1 MTNQHDGRRRRPTS
15 YGIEEMLRLRGDGTA
30 TALLPDA
37 TSPVLVAGSWWAV
50 HETDPTGRYR
60 PVQMPA
66 ATEQLNEM
74 AGRLVAASAALAALD
89 TEGAGFLPEHPEVL
103 E

>member
-1 MTNQHDGRRRRPTS
+1 MTDHHAGRRPTS
-15 YGIEEMLRLRGDGTA
+15 YGIEEMLRLRGAGTV

-37 TSPVLVAGSWWAV
+37 TSPVLLAGSWWAV

-60 PVQMPA
+60 PVQMPG
-66 ATEQLNEM
+66 ATEQLDEM
-74 AGRLVAASAALAALD
+74 AVRLANASAAISALD

>member
-1 MTNQHDGRRRRPTS
+1 MTDQHTGSRCRPTS
-15 YGIEEMLRLRGDGTA
+15 YGIEEMLQLRRGGTA

-37 TSPVLVAGSWWAV
+37 TSPVLLAGSWWAV

-60 PVQMPA
+60 PVQMPG
-66 ATEQLNEM
+66 ATEQLDEL
-74 AGRLVAASAALAALD
+74 AGRLAAASAALAALD
-89 TEGAGFLPEHPEVL
+89 TEGARFLPEHPEVL

>member
-1 MTNQHDGRRRRPTS
+1 MTGQHTGGRRATS

-30 TALLPDA
+30 TALLPDV
-37 TSPVLVAGSWWAV
+37 TSPVLLAGTWWAV
-50 HETDPTGRYR
+50 HEADPTGHYR
-60 PVQMPA
+60 PVRMPA
-66 ATEQLNEM
+66 ATEQLAEM
-74 AGRLVAASAALAALD
+74 AGRLAAASAALTALD

>member
-1 MTNQHDGRRRRPTS
+1 MTDQHTGGRRPTS

-30 TALLPDA
+30 TALLPDV
-37 TSPVLVAGSWWAV
+37 TSPVLLAGSWWAV

-60 PVQMPA
+60 PVQMPG
-66 ATEQLNEM
+66 ATEQLDEM
-74 AGRLVAASAALAALD
+74 AGRLADASAALAALD